1 MPNARR
7 PSPHAPF
14 SVVLLGL
21 FLLEACAPAA
31 KTPDRGSSRR
41 VAAFAQQVEQVAR
54 GKSRQIVVEDE
65 LVRDADLAGL
75 VGLNELRE
83 LTLHTT
89 RVGDVG
95 LSHIGKLAPLEK
107 LVLGETS
114 VTDAG
119 LKSLTGLKQLKTL
132 NFETAD
138 ATAAGFAELKALE
151 QLELLRF
158 GQSRIGD
165 DALAIIDR
173 WPNLRSLILQRAPIT
188 DAGLAHLKDQNLD
201 GLESLYLEA
210 TEVSEEGLVDLQR
223 ALPRLHIH
231 PHPD

>member
-1 MPNARR
+1 MI
-7 PSPHAPF
+7 
-14 SVVLLGL
+14 GL

-31 KTPDRGSSRR
+31 RAPNLGSSRR
-41 VAAFAQQVEQVAR
+41 GTAFAQQVDQVAR
-54 GKSRQIVVEDE
+54 GKSRRIIVEDE
-65 LVRDADLAGL
+65 LISDSDLAGL
-75 VGLNELRE
+75 VDLAELRE
-83 LTLHTT
+83 LTLRTT

-95 LSHIGKLAPLEK
+95 LSYIGKLVDLEK

-132 NFETAD
+132 NFERAE
-138 ATAAGFAELKALE
+138 ATAAGFAELTALE
-151 QLELLRF
+151 QLVLLRF

-173 WPNLRSLILQRAPIT
+173 WPKLRSLILQRAPIT
-188 DAGLAHLKDQNLD
+188 DAGLAHLKDQNLA
-201 GLESLYLEA
+201 GLESLYLEG
-210 TEVSEEGLVDLQR
+210 TEVSEEGLADLQQ